1 LFWGAVHKETYRRT
15 IKSLNII
22 FSIPHFLLH
31 KGEIPMTERTPT
43 LNTAV
48 PSIGIRLQAVS
59 KEYPVAETTLKALN
73 GIDLLIPPG
82 EFLAVVGKSG
92 SGKSTLLNMVSGID
106 HPTSGEIWVGDEPV
120 HSLSEGRLAKW
131 RGRSVGVVFQF
142 FQLMPSLTIIEN
154 VLLPMDLSGILP
166 ARKRD
171 RYALELLDR
180 VGVADQAN
188 KLPSSLSGGQQQ
200 RAAIARALANDPKI
214 LAADEPTG
222 NLDSSTAES
231 VFSLFT
237 ELARDG
243 KTVII
248 ITHDRDIA
256 RRAGR
261 IVTLQDGRIVSDI
274 QPKGDVR
281 HG

>member
-1 LFWGAVHKETYRRT
+1 M
-15 IKSLNII
+15 I
-22 FSIPHFLLH
+22 
-31 KGEIPMTERTPT
+31 ERMLTSDA
-43 LNTAV
+43 AV
-48 PSIGIRLQAVS
+48 PSTEIRLQAVT
-59 KEYPVAETTLKALN
+59 KEYPMAETTLKALD

-92 SGKSTLLNMVSGID
+92 SGKSTLLNMFTGID
-106 HPTSGEIWVGDEPV
+106 RPTSGEIWVGDEPV
-120 HSLSEGRLAKW
+120 HTLSEGRLAKW

-142 FQLMPSLTIIEN
+142 FQLMPSLTILEN
-154 VLLPMDLSGILP
+154 VLLPMDLSGLLP
-166 ARKRD
+166 VRKRD
-171 RYALELLDR
+171 RHAMELLDR

-200 RAAIARALANDPKI
+200 RAAIARALANDPQI

-222 NLDSSTAES
+222 NLDSSNAES

-243 KTVII
+243 KTVVIV
-248 ITHDRDIA
+248 THDRDIA

-261 IVTLQDGRIVSDI
+261 IVTLQDGRIISDTR
-274 QPKGDVR
+274 PNEEAYYG
-281 HG
+281 